1 MERLYF
7 ENVNLLIVDPAASAR
22 DTIKN
27 ILYNQGFRNLSMG
40 TSLDELREHLTHSM
54 PDLLICETEL
64 DDGDFCDFVT
74 KMRHHDVGNNPFLPV
89 ISG

>member
-1 MERLYF
+1 
-7 ENVNLLIVDPAASAR
+7 
-22 DTIKN
+22 
-27 ILYNQGFRNLSMG
+27 MG